1 MKRTVA
7 ALLVA
12 GIGALM
18 VAGCAKFPDQKL
30 MKKGEQLERQ
40 EKFVDAIKAYE
51 KVAKKYP
58 RSPLAIE
65 SLHRVANIYT
75 SGLQDYG
82 RAVEAYDRIVG
93 AYPDSTKRAAQAQ
106 FMIGF
111 VYNNY
116 MQDTAKARV
125 AYETFLSKYPDHDL
139 ADDVQWEL
147 KYLGKDINDIPEL
160 QKATGAKTETA
171 KKKKK

>member
-12 GIGALM
+12 GFGALM
-18 VAGCAKFPDQKL
+18 VAGCAISDRKL
-30 MKKGEQLERQ
+30 MDKGEQLERQ

-51 KVAKKYP
+51 KLAQKHP
-58 RSPLAIE
+58 QSPLAIE

-82 RAVEAYDRIVG
+82 RAVEAYDRIVS
-93 AYPDSTKRAAQAQ
+93 AYPDSIRRAAQAQ

-116 MQDTAKARV
+116 MQDTAKARI
-125 AYETFLSKYPDHDL
+125 AYETFLSKYPEHDL

-147 KYLGKDINDIPEL
+147 KYLGKDINEIPEL
-160 QKATGAKTETA
+160 QKATGAKPVKS
-171 KKKKK
+171 KKK